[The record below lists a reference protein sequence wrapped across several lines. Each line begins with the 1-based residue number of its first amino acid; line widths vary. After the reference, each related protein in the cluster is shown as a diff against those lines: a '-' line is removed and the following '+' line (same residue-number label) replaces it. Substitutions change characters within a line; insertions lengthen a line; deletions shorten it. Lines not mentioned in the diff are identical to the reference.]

1 MQFSVIKVGSS
12 QGGGKKANGPK
23 QVYVQKYIDTHAH
36 TQNHMKEKQPVTYT
50 SWQAGAPVP
59 LKTQY
64 KRMKEAES

>member
-1 MQFSVIKVGSS
+1 
-12 QGGGKKANGPK
+12 
-23 QVYVQKYIDTHAH
+23 
-36 TQNHMKEKQPVTYT
+36 MKEKQPVTYT